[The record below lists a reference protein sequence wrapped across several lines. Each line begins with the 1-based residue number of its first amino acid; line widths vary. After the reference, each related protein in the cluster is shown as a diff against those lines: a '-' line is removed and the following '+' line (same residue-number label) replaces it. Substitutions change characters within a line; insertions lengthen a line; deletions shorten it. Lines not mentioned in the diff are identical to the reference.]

1 MKAEKPTRWRPQ
13 VADGTVPAQVLGPYL
28 EPWKLRVCS
37 AVWVQRQEKAGAP
50 ALESQTVRENSLLLF
65 VLSRPPTDGWGPP
78 MMPRA
83 ICFTQYIN
91 SNVHLQ
97 PKHPHRHTRIAF
109 GQISGHPMAQ
119 LTWPIKFTITDHHK
133 SFKVTTG
140 LFVREVLNHHYER
153 KTKVTS

>member
-13 VADGTVPAQVLGPYL
+13 VADGQVPAPVLRPHL
-28 EPWKLRVCS
+28 EPWRLRVCS
-37 AVWVQRQEKAGAP
+37 AVSPKASEGWCA
-50 ALESQTVRENSLLLF
+50 SSRVRRWENSLLLF
-65 VLSRPPTDGWGPP
+65 VLSRPPTDRWGPP

-91 SNVHLQ
+91 SNVHLL

-119 LTWPIKFTITDHHK
+119 LTWPIKFTITDHHE

-140 LFVREVLNHHYER
+140 LFVREVLNHCYER